1 VASARVEGSGVEPK
15 QDRSRV
21 TRRRLLDGCVTCLA
35 ERGWNATTVGEVAA
49 RAGVSRGA
57 AQHHFPTREDLIN
70 ATLEDMFE
78 RMDQR
83 IAELASASTGRE
95 RTDETVAAVLEFYT
109 GPEFKAA
116 LHIWTAAAADPALR
130 EAMLPLE
137 AGLGRAA
144 HGAVVRLLGVDDRD
158 PVVRGLVQ
166 ATLDLGRGL
175 GLADLLHDDSRRR
188 AHISAAWSSLLHS
201 ALGSG

>member
-1 VASARVEGSGVEPK
+1 VEPK

-21 TRRRLLDGCVTCLA
+21 TRRRLLDGCVACLA
-35 ERGWNATTVGEVAA
+35 ERGWHATTVGEVAA

-57 AQHHFPTREDLIN
+57 AQHHFPTRDELIN

-78 RMDQR
+78 QMDRR
-83 IAELASASTGRE
+83 IAELTADN
-95 RTDETVAAVLEFYT
+95 TDEAVATVLEFYT

-130 EAMLPLE
+130 EAMLPME

-144 HGAVVRLLGVDDRD
+144 HRAVVRLLGVDDSD
-158 PVVRGLVQ
+158 PTVRGLVQ

-188 AHISAAWSSLLHS
+188 AYIAAAWSSQLHS
-201 ALGSG
+201 ALTSAG